1 MKITSAYANKL
12 LKSLTDEKS
21 YWEFVSCH
29 SVEVQSLYTYYCEE
43 KSWKYL
49 LCIKPK
55 QLMKKNI

>member
-1 MKITSAYANKL
+1 MFQIKFYIKDKDLFYY
-12 LKSLTDEKS
+12 
-21 YWEFVSCH
+21 YWDFVSCH

>member
-1 MKITSAYANKL
+1 MEHCFSHIRKWIFYY
-12 LKSLTDEKS
+12 